1 MPKSIIIAIII
12 LLAVVVIFYAIA
24 MVLRKQT
31 ENRILALEKRK
42 EDLFDLPVQEEVD
55 AVKKLHLVGQS
66 QTIFREW
73 NQKWIDLSANSFAD
87 LENHI
92 FEAEQLNDSFRFI
105 RARASVDASEGQ
117 IKLMEEDVLSIRDGI
132 SELTKQETI
141 NSSKIQDSL
150 DLYDT
155 LRSEIADNAGK
166 YGVAITELQ
175 VQLKN
180 IETEFT
186 QFVDLNSTGDPIEA
200 SEVLETAEEHTIA
213 LGAIADRIPALVE
226 ELTQTYPAQLQE
238 LTEGYDAFK
247 AQDLKL
253 PDSAKVDD
261 RLQEISDDLAQA
273 MIFLENFELDRA
285 DAQLEKMK
293 LNLDGLYE
301 IFSDEYKARRDVAN
315 NAAIIKDYL
324 THTRTNNK
332 NLLLEIDHVSQNY
345 ILTGNEMGLVRGF
358 QEELET
364 LDSGVSEILDV
375 IKENAQP
382 YSLLGKEV
390 DIIISTL
397 DDIEK
402 NQVKISSD
410 LQNLRKQEKAAQDV
424 ADTFDR
430 EIRILKR
437 YVEKRNLPGLPQ
449 AYLDKFFATSE
460 RVQTLFKELNKV
472 KVNIDGVNHLVDVA
486 TEDVANLKDATDEMV
501 DKARL
506 AEDLMQYGNRY
517 KTTNERVAKSIA
529 RAYQLFERDRNYAA
543 SFEEISVT
551 LDEVEPG
558 ASERI
563 SNVYYNTK
571 PTPDYR

>member
-1 MPKSIIIAIII
+1 M
-12 LLAVVVIFYAIA
+12 
-24 MVLRKQT
+24 
-31 ENRILALEKRK
+31 
-42 EDLFDLPVQEEVD
+42 
-55 AVKKLHLVGQS
+55 
-66 QTIFREW
+66 
-73 NQKWIDLSANSFAD
+73 
-87 LENHI
+87 
-92 FEAEQLNDSFRFI
+92 
-105 RARASVDASEGQ
+105 
-117 IKLMEEDVLSIRDGI
+117 
-132 SELTKQETI
+132 
-141 NSSKIQDSL
+141 
-150 DLYDT
+150 
-155 LRSEIADNAGK
+155 
-166 YGVAITELQ
+166 
-175 VQLKN
+175 
-180 IETEFT
+180 
-186 QFVDLNSTGDPIEA
+186 
-200 SEVLETAEEHTIA
+200 
-213 LGAIADRIPALVE
+213 
-226 ELTQTYPAQLQE
+226 
-238 LTEGYDAFK
+238 
-247 AQDLKL
+247 
-253 PDSAKVDD
+253 
-261 RLQEISDDLAQA
+261 
-273 MIFLENFELDRA
+273 
-285 DAQLEKMK
+285 
-293 LNLDGLYE
+293 
-301 IFSDEYKARRDVAN
+301 
-315 NAAIIKDYL
+315 
-324 THTRTNNK
+324 
-332 NLLLEIDHVSQNY
+332 
-345 ILTGNEMGLVRGF
+345 
-358 QEELET
+358 
-364 LDSGVSEILDV
+364 

>member
-226 ELTQTYPAQLQE
+226 ELTQTYPAQLEE
-238 LTEGYDAFK
+238 LTEGYEAFK

-301 IFSDEYKARRDVAN
+301 VFSDEYKARRDVAN
-315 NAAIIKDYL
+315 NASIIKDYL
-324 THTRTNNK
+324 AHTRTNNK

-364 LDSGVSEILDV
+364 LDSGVSGILDV

>member
-155 LRSEIADNAGK
+155 LRSEIADNAEK

-226 ELTQTYPAQLQE
+226 ELTQTYPAQLEE
-238 LTEGYDAFK
+238 LTEGYEAFK

-301 IFSDEYKARRDVAN
+301 VFSDEYKARRDVAN

-324 THTRTNNK
+324 AHTRTNNK

>member
-226 ELTQTYPAQLQE
+226 ELTQTYPAQLEE
-238 LTEGYDAFK
+238 LTEGYEAFK

-301 IFSDEYKARRDVAN
+301 VFSDEYKARRDVAN

-324 THTRTNNK
+324 AHTRTNNK

-517 KTTNERVAKSIA
+517 KTTNERVTKSIA

>member
-430 EIRILKR
+430 EIRILKQ

>member
-226 ELTQTYPAQLQE
+226 ELTQTYPAQLEE
-238 LTEGYDAFK
+238 LTEGYEAFK

-364 LDSGVSEILDV
+364 LDSGVSGILDV

-517 KTTNERVAKSIA
+517 KTTNERVTKSIA

>member
-226 ELTQTYPAQLQE
+226 ELTQTYPAQLEE
-238 LTEGYDAFK
+238 LTEGYEAFK

-301 IFSDEYKARRDVAN
+301 VFSDEYKARRDVAN

-324 THTRTNNK
+324 AHTRTNNK

-472 KVNIDGVNHLVDVA
+472 KVNIDGVNHLVDVS

>member
-226 ELTQTYPAQLQE
+226 ELTQTYPAQLEE
-238 LTEGYDAFK
+238 LTEGYEAFK

-301 IFSDEYKARRDVAN
+301 VFSDEYKARRDVAN

>member
-105 RARASVDASEGQ
+105 RARSSVDASESQ
-117 IKLMEEDVLSIRDGI
+117 IKLMEEDVQSIRDGI

-155 LRSEIADNAGK
+155 LRSEISDNAGK

-186 QFVDLNSTGDPIEA
+186 QFVDL
-200 SEVLETAEEHTIA
+200 
-213 LGAIADRIPALVE
+213 
-226 ELTQTYPAQLQE
+226 TQTYPAQLE
-238 LTEGYDAFK
+238 SLTNGYEDFK
-247 AQDLKL
+247 AKDLKL
-253 PDSAKVDD
+253 PESAKVEDK
-261 RLQEISDDLAQA
+261 LQEISDDLAQA
-273 MIFLENFELDRA
+273 MIFVENFELDRA

-301 IFSDEYKARRDVAN
+301 TFSEEYKARRDVAN
-315 NAAIIKDYL
+315 NANIIKDYL
-324 THTRTNNK
+324 AHTRTNNK

-364 LDSGVSEILDV
+364 LDSGVSGILDV

-410 LQNLRKQEKAAQDV
+410 LQNLRKQEKAAPTSRS
-424 ADTFDR
+424 APSKSSF
-430 EIRILKR
+430 
-437 YVEKRNLPGLPQ
+437 LP
-449 AYLDKFFATSE
+449 AAT
-460 RVQTLFKELNKV
+460 KV
-472 KVNIDGVNHLVDVA
+472 WH
-486 TEDVANLKDATDEMV
+486 T
-501 DKARL
+501 
-506 AEDLMQYGNRY
+506 
-517 KTTNERVAKSIA
+517 
-529 RAYQLFERDRNYAA
+529 
-543 SFEEISVT
+543 
-551 LDEVEPG
+551 
-558 ASERI
+558 
-563 SNVYYNTK
+563 
-571 PTPDYR
+571 

>member
-12 LLAVVVIFYAIA
+12 LLAIVVIFYVIA

-42 EDLFDLPVQEEVD
+42 EDLFDLPVQEEVE

-105 RARASVDASEGQ
+105 RARTSVDASESQ
-117 IKLMEEDVLSIRDGI
+117 IKLMEEDVQSIRDGI

-155 LRSEIADNAGK
+155 LRSEISDNAGK

-213 LGAIADRIPALVE
+213 LGAIADRIPPLVI
-226 ELTQTYPAQLQE
+226 ELTQTYPAQLE
-238 LTEGYDAFK
+238 SLTNGYEDFK
-247 AQDLKL
+247 AKDLKL
-253 PDSAKVDD
+253 PESAKVEDK
-261 RLQEISDDLAQA
+261 LQEISDDLAQA
-273 MIFLENFELDRA
+273 MIFVENFELDRA
-285 DAQLEKMK
+285 DAQLVKMK

-301 IFSDEYKARRDVAN
+301 TFSEEYKARRDVAN
-315 NAAIIKDYL
+315 NANIIKDYL
-324 THTRTNNK
+324 AHTRTNNK

-449 AYLDKFFATSE
+449 SYLDKFFATSE

-472 KVNIDGVNHLVDVA
+472 KVNIDGVNHLVDVT

-501 DKARL
+501 DNARL
-506 AEDLMQYGNRY
+506 AEDLMQYANRY

-529 RAYQLFERDRNYAA
+529 KAYQLFERDRNYTA
-543 SFEEISVT
+543 SFEEISVA

>member
-186 QFVDLNSTGDPIEA
+186 QFVDLNPTRNKIKQK
-200 SEVLETAEEHTIA
+200 IA
-213 LGAIADRIPALVE
+213 
-226 ELTQTYPAQLQE
+226 
-238 LTEGYDAFK
+238 K
-247 AQDLKL
+247 K
-253 PDSAKVDD
+253 K
-261 RLQEISDDLAQA
+261 
-273 MIFLENFELDRA
+273 
-285 DAQLEKMK
+285 KK
-293 LNLDGLYE
+293 
-301 IFSDEYKARRDVAN
+301 
-315 NAAIIKDYL
+315 
-324 THTRTNNK
+324 K
-332 NLLLEIDHVSQNY
+332 NY
-345 ILTGNEMGLVRGF
+345 C
-358 QEELET
+358 
-364 LDSGVSEILDV
+364 
-375 IKENAQP
+375 
-382 YSLLGKEV
+382 
-390 DIIISTL
+390 
-397 DDIEK
+397 
-402 NQVKISSD
+402 
-410 LQNLRKQEKAAQDV
+410 
-424 ADTFDR
+424 
-430 EIRILKR
+430 
-437 YVEKRNLPGLPQ
+437 
-449 AYLDKFFATSE
+449 
-460 RVQTLFKELNKV
+460 
-472 KVNIDGVNHLVDVA
+472 
-486 TEDVANLKDATDEMV
+486 
-501 DKARL
+501 
-506 AEDLMQYGNRY
+506 
-517 KTTNERVAKSIA
+517 
-529 RAYQLFERDRNYAA
+529 
-543 SFEEISVT
+543 
-551 LDEVEPG
+551 
-558 ASERI
+558 
-563 SNVYYNTK
+563 
-571 PTPDYR
+571 

>member
-226 ELTQTYPAQLQE
+226 ELTQTYPAQLEE
-238 LTEGYDAFK
+238 LTEGYEAFK

-301 IFSDEYKARRDVAN
+301 VFSDEYKARRDVAN

-324 THTRTNNK
+324 AHTRTNNK

-517 KTTNERVAKSIA
+517 KTTNECVAKSIA